1 MSEEHKMDESFRDS
15 IATVDKDGKRTWIF
29 AKKPSGKFFNRRQL
43 FSYSLL
49 VLLFIGPFIKIG
61 NESLLMMNI
70 VERKF
75 VIFGQIF
82 WPEDS
87 YLFAIGMLAFVVLI
101 IVFTVVFGR
110 LFCGWACP
118 QTLFLELIF
127 RRIEFWIDGDW
138 NQQKKLDKLTW
149 KGRKLKKRFLKWS
162 IYWVISFS
170 IANIFLA
177 YIIGIEDL
185 FDIITSPPSQHIGGF
200 IIISIFTT
208 VFFAVFTWFRE
219 QVCIAVCPYG
229 RLQGVLLDE
238 NSVLVA
244 YDYKRGERNK
254 GRAKFK
260 KNQNRAEEGI
270 GDCIDCGQ
278 CVNVC
283 PTGIDIR
290 NGTQLECV
298 NCTAC
303 MDACDF
309 MMDKVGLEQGLIRY
323 DSEKGIKNGVDF
335 SLTGRAKAYIV
346 LMLVILGLLVG
357 LLFTRNDIEA
367 TILRVKGT
375 SYQKLDNNIYSNI
388 YKVTLINKTTDTLN
402 VSMKIL
408 SENATLEV
416 IGGNKIKL
424 YSGIQ
429 LHKEILVKMKKS
441 DIEGIKTRITIGVFS
456 DDELVEQ
463 SDVYFSGPG
472 F

>member
-1 MSEEHKMDESFRDS
+1 MSRFDEEFRDS
-15 IATVDKDGKRTWIF
+15 IATVDKDGKRKWVF
-29 AKKPSGKFFNRRQL
+29 AKKVSGKWFNKRQW
-43 FSYSLL
+43 FAYGLL
-49 VLLFIGPFIKIG
+49 VLLFVGPFIKING
-61 NESLLMMNI
+61 EPLLMLNI
-70 VERKF
+70 VKRKF

-118 QTLFLELIF
+118 QTIFLEMVF

-138 NQQKKLDKLTW
+138 NQQKKLDKMPW
-149 KGRKLKKRFLKWS
+149 KGVKLRKRLLKWS
-162 IYWVISFS
+162 IYWIISFI
-170 IANIFLA
+170 IANTFLA
-177 YIIGIEDL
+177 YIIGIDEL
-185 FDIITSPPSQHIGGF
+185 FNIITSPPKEHIGGL
-200 IIISIFTT
+200 IAISIFTT

-244 YDYKRGERNK
+244 YDYKRGEPR
-254 GRAKFK
+254 GKFR
-260 KNQNRAEEGI
+260 KNEDRKEAGK

-309 MMDKVGLEQGLIRY
+309 MMEKVGLEKGLIRY

-335 SLTGRAKAYIV
+335 SLSGRAKAYIV
-346 LMLVILGLLVG
+346 LMFVIMGLLVA
-357 LLFTRNDIEA
+357 LLFSRTDVEA
-367 TILRVKGT
+367 TVLRVPNT
-375 SYQKLDNNIYSNI
+375 TYQKIDKETISNI
-388 YKVTLINKTTDTLN
+388 YNVTLINKTGETLP
-402 VSMKIL
+402 VEMKIING
-408 SENATLEV
+408 NATLEM
-416 IGGNKIKL
+416 IGEKTVNLETGK
-424 YSGIQ
+424 Q
-429 LHKEILVKMKKS
+429 LHREILVKMKKKDLS
-441 DIEGIKTRITIGVFS
+441 GPKTPITIGVFS
-456 DDELVEQ
+456 KGTLIDEV
-463 SDVYFSGPG
+463 DVNFSGPG

>member
-1 MSEEHKMDESFRDS
+1 MSENRKMDESFRDS

-29 AKKPSGKFFNRRQL
+29 AKKPSGKYFNRRQW

-49 VLLFIGPFIKIG
+49 ALLFVGPFITIG
-61 NESLLMMNI
+61 GEPLLMMNI

-138 NQQKKLDKLTW
+138 NQQKKLDKLPW
-149 KGRKLKKRFLKWS
+149 KGVKLRKRIIKWS
-162 IYWVISFS
+162 IYWLISFV
-170 IANIFLA
+170 IANTFLA
-177 YIIGIEDL
+177 YIIGIDDL
-185 FDIITSPPSQHIGGF
+185 INIVTSPPSEHIGGL

-244 YDYKRGERNK
+244 YDYKRGEREQ
-254 GRAKFK
+254 GRAKFR

-309 MMDKVGLEQGLIRY
+309 MMDKVGLEKGLIRY

-346 LMLVILGLLVG
+346 LMIVILGLLVG

-375 SYQKLDNNIYSNI
+375 SYQKLDNNVYSNI
-388 YKVTLINKTTDTLN
+388 YNVTLINKTTDTLN
-402 VSMKIL
+402 VSMKVL
-408 SENATLEV
+408 SDNATLEMV
-416 IGGNKIKL
+416 GGNNIKL
-424 YSGIQ
+424 YTGEQ
-429 LHKEILVKMKKS
+429 LHREILVKMKKS

-456 DDELVEQ
+456 DDELVEEV
-463 SDVYFSGPG
+463 DVYFSGPG

>member
-1 MSEEHKMDESFRDS
+1 MSDNHKMDESFRDS
-15 IATVDKDGKRTWIF
+15 IATVDEDGKRTWVF
-29 AKKPSGKFFNRRQL
+29 AKKPSGKWFNKRQW

-49 VLLFIGPFIKIG
+49 ILLFTGPFIKIAG
-61 NESLLMMNI
+61 EPILMMNI
-70 VERKF
+70 VQRKF

-87 YLFAIGMLAFVVLI
+87 YLFAIGMLAFVILI

-118 QTLFLELIF
+118 QTLFMELVF

-138 NQQKKLDKLTW
+138 NQQKKLDKLPW
-149 KGRKLKKRFLKWS
+149 RGVKIRKRLLKWS
-162 IYWVISFS
+162 IYWFISFN
-170 IANIFLA
+170 IANAFLA
-177 YIIGIEDL
+177 YIVGVDELLEIV
-185 FDIITSPPSQHIGGF
+185 TSPPKEHIGGLV
-200 IIISIFTT
+200 IISVFTS

-244 YDYKRGERNK
+244 YDYKRGERSE
-254 GRAKFK
+254 GRAKFR
-260 KNQNRAEEGI
+260 KNENREELGK

-278 CVNVC
+278 CINVC

-309 MMDKVGLEQGLIRY
+309 MMDNVGLEKGLIRY
-323 DSEKGIKNGVDF
+323 DSEKGIKSGVDF
-335 SLTGRAKAYIV
+335 KLSGRAKAYIV
-346 LMLVILGLLVG
+346 LMFAIMGLLVS
-357 LLFTRNDIEA
+357 LLFTRNDVEA

-375 SYQKLDNNIYSNI
+375 SYQKVTDEIYSNI
-388 YKVTLINKTTDTLN
+388 YTVTLINKTSEQLAIKL
-402 VSMKIL
+402 KIIAG
-408 SENATLEV
+408 NATLET
-416 IGGNKIKL
+416 IGGENIVLDTEK
-424 YSGIQ
+424 Q
-429 LHKEILVKMKKS
+429 LHREILVKMKKQ
-441 DIEGIKTRITIGVFS
+441 DLTGPKTPITIGTFANG
-456 DDELVEQ
+456 ELVEQ
-463 SDVYFSGPG
+463 STVNFSGPG

>member
-1 MSEEHKMDESFRDS
+1 MSRFDEEFRDS
-15 IATVDKDGKRTWIF
+15 IATVDKDGKRKWVF
-29 AKKPSGKFFNRRQL
+29 AKKVSGKWFNKRQW
-43 FSYSLL
+43 FAYGLL
-49 VLLFIGPFIKIG
+49 ILLFVGPFIKING
-61 NESLLMMNI
+61 EPLLMLNI
-70 VERKF
+70 VKRKF

-118 QTLFLELIF
+118 QTIFLEMVF

-138 NQQKKLDKLTW
+138 NQQKKLDKMPW
-149 KGRKLKKRFLKWS
+149 KGVKLRKRLLKWS
-162 IYWVISFS
+162 IYWVISFL
-170 IANIFLA
+170 IANTFLA
-177 YIIGIEDL
+177 YIIGIEEL
-185 FDIITSPPSQHIGGF
+185 LNIVTSPPKEHIGGL
-200 IIISIFTT
+200 IAISIFTT

-244 YDYKRGERNK
+244 YDYKRGEPR
-254 GRAKFK
+254 GKFR
-260 KNQNRAEEGI
+260 KNEDRKEAEK

-309 MMDKVGLEQGLIRY
+309 MMEKVGLEKGLIRY

-346 LMLVILGLLVG
+346 LMFVIMGLLVT
-357 LLFTRNDIEA
+357 LLFSRTDVEA
-367 TILRVKGT
+367 TVLRVPNT
-375 SYQKLDNNIYSNI
+375 TYQKIDKETISNI
-388 YKVTLINKTTDTLN
+388 YNVTLINKTGETLPVN
-402 VSMKIL
+402 MKIIKG
-408 SENATLEV
+408 NATLEM
-416 IGGNKIKL
+416 IGEKVVNLETGK
-424 YSGIQ
+424 Q
-429 LHKEILVKMKKS
+429 LHREILVKMKKK
-441 DIEGIKTRITIGVFS
+441 DLTGPKTPITIGVFS
-456 DDELVEQ
+456 NGTLVEEV
-463 SDVYFSGPG
+463 DVKFSGPG

>member
-1 MSEEHKMDESFRDS
+1 MDESFRDT
-15 IATVDKDGKRTWIF
+15 IGTVDKDGKRTWVY
-29 AKKPSGKFFNRRQL
+29 AKKTAGKWFNRRQV

-49 VLLFIGPFIKIG
+49 ALMFVTPFIKIG
-61 NESLLMMNI
+61 GEPMLMLNI
-70 VERKF
+70 VKRKF
-75 VIFGQIF
+75 VIFGQVF

-138 NQQKKLDKLTW
+138 NQQKKLEKLPW
-149 KGRKLKKRFLKWS
+149 KGKKIRKRLFKWV
-162 IYWVISFS
+162 IYWLISFF
-170 IANIFLA
+170 IANILLS
-177 YIIGIEDL
+177 YIIGIEEL
-185 FDIITSPPSQHIGGF
+185 TEIITTNPSEHIGGLV
-200 IIISIFTT
+200 IISIFTT

-244 YDYKRGERNK
+244 YDYKRGERK
-254 GRAKFK
+254 EGRAKFK
-260 KNQNRAEEGI
+260 KNEDREDLGK

-309 MMDKVGLEQGLIRY
+309 MMDKVGLEKGLIRY
-323 DSEKGIKNGVDF
+323 DSEKGIKSGVDF
-335 SLTGRAKAYIV
+335 SLSGRAKAYIV
-346 LMLVILGLLVG
+346 LMFVIMGLLVA
-357 LLFTRNDIEA
+357 LLFSRNDVEA
-367 TILRVKGT
+367 TILRVPNT
-375 SYQKLDNNIYSNI
+375 TYQKIGNGLVSNL
-388 YKVTLINKTTDTLN
+388 YNVTLINKTSDTL
-402 VSMKIL
+402 SLEMKII
-408 SENATLEV
+408 EGDATIET
-416 IGGNKIKL
+416 IGGNIVIL
-424 YSGIQ
+424 NTGTQ
-429 LHKEILVKMKKS
+429 LHKEIMVKMKKV
-441 DIEGIKTRITIGVFS
+441 DLKGPKTPITIGVYANGI
-456 DDELVEQ
+456 LVEETG
-463 SDVYFSGPG
+463 VNFSGPG

>member
-1 MSEEHKMDESFRDS
+1 MESRHKMDQSFRDS
-15 IATVDKDGKRTWIF
+15 IGTVNKDGSRTWIF
-29 AKKPSGKFFNRRQL
+29 AKKPSGKWFNKRQF

-49 VLLFIGPFIKIG
+49 LLLFIGPFIKIAG
-61 NESLLMMNI
+61 EPLLMMNI
-70 VERKF
+70 VKRKF

-87 YLFAIGMLAFVVLI
+87 YLFAVGMLAFVVLI

-118 QTLFLELIF
+118 QTLFMELIF

-138 NQQKKLDKLTW
+138 NQQKKLDKMPW
-149 KGRKLKKRFLKWS
+149 KGKKLRKRLLKWS
-162 IYWVISFS
+162 IYWVISFA
-170 IANIFLA
+170 IANILLS
-177 YIIGIEDL
+177 YIIGIDEL
-185 FDIITSPPSQHIGGF
+185 MDIMTEPPKEHFIGLLA
-200 IIISIFTT
+200 IVIFTT
-208 VFFAVFTWFRE
+208 TFFAVFTWFRE

-244 YDYKRGERNK
+244 YDYNRGEREE
-254 GRAKFK
+254 GRAKFR
-260 KNQNRAEEGI
+260 KNEDRKELGK
-270 GDCIDCGQ
+270 GDCIDCNQ

-323 DSEKGIKNGVDF
+323 DSEKSIKSGVDF
-335 SLTGRAKAYIV
+335 SLSSRAKAYIV
-346 LMLVILGLLVG
+346 LMFVIMGLLVA
-357 LLFTRNDIEA
+357 LLFTRNDVEA
-367 TILRVKGT
+367 TILRVPNT
-375 SYQKLDNNIYSNI
+375 SY
-388 YKVTLINKTTDTLN
+388 YKENDLYFNLYNVTLINKTSEKLPLEFK
-402 VSMKIL
+402 VIKGQASIELIGVKKINL
-408 SENATLEV
+408 LTGE
-416 IGGNKIKL
+416 
-424 YSGIQ
+424 Q
-429 LHKEILVKMKKS
+429 LHREIKVKMKKI
-441 DIEGIKTRITIGVFS
+441 DLIGPKTPITIGVYS
-456 DDELVEQ
+456 YDELIEAVEIN
-463 SDVYFSGPG
+463 FSGPG